1 MGLDGYDGGM
11 GERLRILFVITDLH
25 RGGSPLVLAAVV
37 RGLVRRGVGV
47 EVVSLSGKGEV
58 GEMLE
63 REGVSVVGLEADGAR
78 DWRVVGKLLRRLRET
93 EPDIVCSILVHAN
106 VVAAMARGVLEKGD
120 DGRGIRWVQSIH
132 TVQEKPLWHWVVQ
145 GMILPRADLFVA
157 PSRAVVEK
165 VLRYGAL
172 ADGARAEVIP
182 NGIEVRRFFEARAI
196 EAERRP
202 WPAGSFVVGYVG
214 RFDRVKRLDSL
225 IEATAILMRRGTIPR
240 LQLALVGYGEQEER
254 LRKLAAERGLM
265 GQGGERGSKWGAVVH
280 FPGKT
285 DEPERWYK
293 AFDLFCSPSAAEGFG
308 LTLVEAAVAG
318 CPLMAC
324 ETPAVRETLA
334 GVEGVSWLPEGAAAE
349 EVARGIAEAYGRKAA
364 ASGERVGPE
373 LAWFERRFSEE
384 KMVDRYAGI
393 FLKSTE
399 GKRK

>member
-1 MGLDGYDGGM
+1 
-11 GERLRILFVITDLH
+11 
-25 RGGSPLVLAAVV
+25 
-37 RGLVRRGVGV
+37 
-47 EVVSLSGKGEV
+47 
-58 GEMLE
+58 MLE

-225 IEATAILMRRGTIPR
+225 IEATAMLMRRGTIPR